1 MHHEDDYDEDESDEV
16 DEFEESADVETNA
29 KRHNDKY
36 DNKPYDEAYEMSQSH
51 GDLSV
56 AESFD
61 GRTESKHGG
70 GGGGREHKLAN
81 DKYDEAV
88 EVSQSASFA
97 QQQQT
102 QPKGRTGALAD
113 VHGGRISYPSGGNNS
128 NTSGPSSRSLH
139 AGQPSIL
146 GEQTISTSISNRPFD
161 EALEFSQDESEES
174 FDTRNSD
181 RRGKKQPSPG
191 ELRGMKKDIKPLT
204 PTQGS
209 SSGGLRSGGPTMGS
223 APKMA
228 GGAQSISKQQQQQ
241 QTRPAPHAQSKEQ
254 DDDDEEEESSESGG
268 EEQESYDNI
277 EGAYNPKD
285 YALLSV
291 TAEIKDIFQ
300 HIERYK
306 PHEVELETTL
316 KCFIP
321 EFIPSIGEMDGFI
334 KVPRPDGKNDELGLK
349 ILDEP
354 AAAQSDPTVLELQ
367 LRATSKKQQH
377 GDVAVRSI
385 ENAEKNPGEIDKWIK
400 NISDLHKSKPLPH
413 VEYRRNMPDLEA
425 LMEIWPEEFET
436 ALDKLKLPSPDL
448 DLSVLEYSKLLCAI
462 VDIPVYENPIES
474 LHHFFSLYMAFRDN
488 PHFQAKRLEG
498 SVEQG
503 DLGNY
508 GGADVMQITQ
518 GFK

>member
-1 MHHEDDYDEDESDEV
+1 MDEYDEESDEM

-56 AESFD
+56 AESYD
-61 GRTESKHGG
+61 GRTESKHAS
-70 GGGGREHKLAN
+70 GREHKLTN

-88 EVSQSASFA
+88 EVSQSASMN
-97 QQQQT
+97 QP

-113 VHGGRISYPSGGNNS
+113 VHGGRLSHPNNNGGGSGGGLGGN
-128 NTSGPSSRSLH
+128 SGPSSRAFH

-174 FDTRNSD
+174 FDTRNSE
-181 RRGKKQPSPG
+181 RRGKKQMSPG
-191 ELRGMKKDIKPLT
+191 DLRVTKSKEIKALT
-204 PTQGS
+204 PTQSGQ
-209 SSGGLRSGGPTMGS
+209 SSGLGS
-223 APKMA
+223 LGAAGSNGRNGQKM
-228 GGAQSISKQQQQQ
+228 GGAQNAPKQQTQQLA
-241 QTRPAPHAQSKEQ
+241 RSAQAK
-254 DDDDEEEESSESGG
+254 DEEEDEDEESSDSGG

-285 YALLSV
+285 YAQLPVSN
-291 TAEIKDIFQ
+291 EIKEIFQ
-300 HIERYK
+300 HIERFK

-321 EFIPSIGEMDGFI
+321 EYIPSIGEMDGFI

-354 AAAQSDPTVLELQ
+354 AASQSDPTVLELQ

-385 ENAEKNPGEIDKWIK
+385 ENAEKTPGEVDKWIK

-413 VEYRRNMPDLEA
+413 VEYRRNMPDLET
-425 LMEIWPEEFET
+425 LMEIWPDEFEA
-436 ALDKLKLPSPDL
+436 ALEKLKLPSPDL
-448 DLSVLEYSKLLCAI
+448 DVTVLEYSKLLCSI

-488 PHFQAKRLEG
+488 PHFQAQRME
-498 SVEQG
+498 SSAEPG
-503 DLGNY
+503 DLGTY

-518 GFK
+518 GYK